1 MEIFECMGLIRTV
14 NRTPAYIGHTCPAS
28 RSRPSPPT
36 PCQAR
41 ETEWRDE
48 EEDED
53 YEIQNFHTKLQ
64 CLSRYRAL
72 GTKMTTTKKQ
82 FTSRFSKTD

>member
-1 MEIFECMGLIRTV
+1 MDIFECMGLIRTV

-53 YEIQNFHTKLQ
+53 YEI
-64 CLSRYRAL
+64 
-72 GTKMTTTKKQ
+72 
-82 FTSRFSKTD
+82 